1 MLKKFNKIVSVLLT
15 MLIVLGVFSPST
27 PYLSEK
33 LWYRDVQTA
42 QLQTFSAESN
52 EEIFVVLYNENG
64 EIIQP
69 NTSQQSIEYGEY
81 LVNLVGF
88 VPDSPI
94 SYGAEVYVNVSGD
107 CTTTV
112 VSRYTNALGI
122 YDYAYD
128 GNGYITHEWF
138 TPAGQQYVTQ
148 RTDYTYDQWGS

>member
-69 NTSQQSIEYGEY
+69 NTSQQSVEYGEY

-107 CTTTV
+107 CTTTLV
-112 VSRYTNALGI
+112 TAYTNALGT
-122 YDYAYD
+122 YEYTYD
-128 GNGYITHEWF
+128 GNGAILC
-138 TPAGQQYVTQ
+138 
-148 RTDYTYDQWGS
+148 